1 MARMAAVKNGHKDIV
16 DYIRKF
22 ESAQKPTQQ
31 PAQQLDF
38 SLDDFGLDKDKAQQ
52 PAQQP
57 AQPVRNPWLSRM
69 RSKVGI

>member
-1 MARMAAVKNGHKDIV
+1 MAKKYAEKNGHKEIV
-16 DYIRKF
+16 DYIRQF
-22 ESAQKPTQQ
+22 ESAQKPAQQ

-57 AQPVRNPWLSRM
+57 AQPWLSRM